1 MPIWMPSALL
11 GLAFG
16 IAVSALNYFILLQ
29 GQKKAETM
37 PPGKG
42 KNIVLMRYATRYIIN
57 LVTLFLVYK
66 NTPML
71 IATAIGLTFNKNF
84 LFIKYLF
91 KKPDRKG

>member
-1 MPIWMPSALL
+1 MPSALL